1 MESPFAGKVPAKW
14 LGAMPLYRQTAG
26 KVAWGHAALPA
37 NCRQSGLARCR
48 LVRIFRAESAREPV
62 TSVMF
67 CVKFCLPGLGF
78 REHFPFEPQGSPLQ
92 EADTGSR
99 AACSTASPGWLR
111 RHELSHLFAACVPG
125 MKRPSAAETLL
136 AETGELPD
144 ELLELAEPSQEGPA
158 ADASLEEPGQS
169 KEPGAVGAKPAAA
182 EKTKKAPKA
191 KAKTKAKAKAKAKS
205 ATQPKRKGSSKAGLL
220 HIAFW
225 PHNPCSLKFRSL
237 EAASQKTSKKKAAE
251 KGGAV
256 LKKPALH
263 PDFFLL
269 LRETL
274 RHAQCLAQGKQ
285 VSWSC
290 SATSWPQRRPK
301 TRSRR
306 VRRKRRRRTTRR

>member
-26 KVAWGHAALPA
+26 NVAWGHAAWPA

-67 CVKFCLPGLGF
+67 CLKFCLPGLGF

-92 EADTGSR
+92 EADTDSR
-99 AACSTASPGWLR
+99 AACSTASPGWLG

-144 ELLELAEPSQEGPA
+144 ELLEVAEPSQEGPA

-182 EKTKKAPKA
+182 EKTKKAKPRPKPRR
-191 KAKTKAKAKAKAKS
+191 KPRVRPS
-205 ATQPKRKGSSKAGLL
+205 RSRKGVPRQGLL

-225 PHNPCSLKFRSL
+225 PHNLFR
-237 EAASQKTSKKKAAE
+237 
-251 KGGAV
+251 AV
-256 LKKPALH
+256 SNSDPWRLQA
-263 PDFFLL
+263 
-269 LRETL
+269 R
-274 RHAQCLAQGKQ
+274 
-285 VSWSC
+285 
-290 SATSWPQRRPK
+290 RRP
-301 TRSRR
+301 
-306 VRRKRRRRTTRR
+306 RRRRPRRAARC